1 MNINQLGT
9 TDLSARPHEMLR
21 RFWVACDGPA
31 SIMGKDAM
39 FLIIYWVIVMKSV
52 KPVVQFSSQSSISI
66 FLLQDI
72 IYYTMYFQVYG

>member
-39 FLIIYWVIVMKSV
+39 FLIIYI
-52 KPVVQFSSQSSISI
+52 KPVAQFSSQSCISI

-72 IYYTMYFQVYG
+72 IYYTMYFQVCG

>member
-52 KPVVQFSSQSSISI
+52 KPVA
-66 FLLQDI
+66 
-72 IYYTMYFQVYG
+72 